1 MREELRVQHC
11 EGHGAPESSQDIYTH
26 VRSVMYFVSLFAA
39 FSIIKRAINMRVKKF
54 AFR

>member
-11 EGHGAPESSQDIYTH
+11 EGHGAPESSQVIYTH
-26 VRSVMYFVSLFAA
+26 VRSVMYFVSLFAV
-39 FSIIKRAINMRVKKF
+39 FSIIKRAINIRVKTF